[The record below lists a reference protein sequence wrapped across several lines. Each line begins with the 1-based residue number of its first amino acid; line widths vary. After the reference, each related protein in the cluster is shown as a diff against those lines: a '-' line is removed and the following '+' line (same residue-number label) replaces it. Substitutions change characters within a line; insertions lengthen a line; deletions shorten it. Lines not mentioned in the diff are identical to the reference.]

1 MRQANIEK
9 ILMSQTINVSLEL
22 PVLPEVSGGIA
33 MEGDALSHQHEAFT
47 KEFER
52 QVIAHDQ
59 ANKHSSNKNHGN
71 KNDADNEVEQVQS
84 SKLETTD
91 SDKTNSSNDDV
102 IQKTHDNDKE
112 HQVAREAK
120 TENAQLFS
128 STKDEQRN
136 SAEDEIDTR
145 NGGDKKLFANS
156 SNELTTGTE
165 LKINVDKNQFT
176 TADDIVVPEKL
187 LRLLDSSQ
195 SFIQDE
201 LAPES
206 RPVKALQASVTIS
219 SETILHK
226 QVSSHSLATNEAIDK
241 QANQTVDSQKR
252 NQTELTLDSSMT
264 SKEIKNSESLS
275 SRIKQVMGNSDS
287 TKVTP
292 YHYVDKSN
300 SGILD
305 KKVSGELVKMS
316 EKISNSTLAKET
328 SDELIK
334 VSEKISNSTLAK
346 ETSDEMVKVSEKIS
360 NSTLAKETSDELVKV
375 SEKISN
381 NILVKE
387 TIGKVGE
394 VLGKATL
401 IKLVKESGT
410 ELRPT
415 PNEKND
421 INNLIDSKPAN
432 NKPQTTVLPNT
443 NNNQVSASAIPLAQL
458 KNDNELT
465 PAQEKILKETIAA
478 APELVKNV
486 KQSERSASNQQQ
498 PKVAEIKPASANTPL
513 GKEAEAVAI
522 DEPIQ
527 ETDLP
532 LDKVS
537 KLNASLS
544 PFKTADV
551 RQVNVATT
559 KIVNES
565 TQANN
570 DLQIDDIKQIDAE
583 VADEITLQ
591 SNKELNQ
598 VSQSISE
605 TLAKAKADATTRSD
619 GETRSVNSMTSRIV
633 TESNESKVI
642 ESQTLSQQQT
652 KHVEKVATEII
663 NVNHK
668 NFAQQMKEKVMVMVS
683 QKLQSVDIQLDP
695 PELGNV
701 HVRVNL
707 QGEQATVNF
716 MVQQPQAKDA
726 LEQHMNKLREMLE
739 ESGVDLGDTDVQQ
752 QFAQNDESLD
762 EDSEFFS
769 ASGADNNTSEEDLGQ
784 VDDRQVVNVQSVGID
799 YFA

>member
-1 MRQANIEK
+1 
-9 ILMSQTINVSLEL
+9 MSQTINISLEL

-33 MEGDALSHQHEAFT
+33 MEGDTLSHQHEAFT

-52 QVIAHDQ
+52 QVIAHEQ
-59 ANKHSSNKNHGN
+59 ANKHSPNKNHGN
-71 KNDADNEVEQVQS
+71 KNEADNEVEQAQS

-120 TENAQLFS
+120 TENAQMFS
-128 STKDEQRN
+128 STKDEQRI

-176 TADDIVVPEKL
+176 TSDDIVVPEKL

-195 SFIQDE
+195 SFIQDK

-206 RPVKALQASVTIS
+206 RPVKALQVPVTTS

-226 QVSSHSLATNEAIDK
+226 QVSSQSLATNEAIDK
-241 QANQTVDSQKR
+241 QANQPVDAQKR
-252 NQTELTLDSSMT
+252 NQTELSLDSSMT
-264 SKEIKNSESLS
+264 PKEIKNSESLS
-275 SRIKQVMGNSDS
+275 SQIKQALGNQESARANASQRIAQTNPQVNDNRVVADVRTKTDEVIQETLDVDNLIDS
-287 TKVTP
+287 NQESARANASQRIAQTNLQVNDNRVVADVTTKTDEVIQETLD
-292 YHYVDKSN
+292 VD
-300 SGILD
+300 
-305 KKVSGELVKMS
+305 
-316 EKISNSTLAKET
+316 
-328 SDELIK
+328 
-334 VSEKISNSTLAK
+334 
-346 ETSDEMVKVSEKIS
+346 
-360 NSTLAKETSDELVKV
+360 
-375 SEKISN
+375 
-381 NILVKE
+381 
-387 TIGKVGE
+387 
-394 VLGKATL
+394 
-401 IKLVKESGT
+401 
-410 ELRPT
+410 
-415 PNEKND
+415 
-421 INNLIDSKPAN
+421 NLIDSKPVNKNVVKELVTPQTKPMGNDLLSATQPAN

-443 NNNQVSASAIPLAQL
+443 NNNQRSASAIPLAQL

-486 KQSERSASNQQQ
+486 KQSERSAPNQQQ
-498 PKVAEIKPASANTPL
+498 PKVAEIKPASVNTPL

-605 TLAKAKADATTRSD
+605 TLAKAKADTTTRSD

-707 QGEQATVNF
+707 QGEQAMVNF

-739 ESGVDLGDTDVQQ
+739 ESGIDLGDTDVQQ
-752 QFAQNDESLD
+752 QFAQHDESLD
-762 EDSEFFS
+762 EDGEFSS
-769 ASGADNNTSEEDLGQ
+769 ASGADDNISEESLGQ

>member
-1 MRQANIEK
+1 MMRQANIET
-9 ILMSQTINVSLEL
+9 ILMSQTINISLEL
-22 PVLPEVSGGIA
+22 PVLPEASGGIA
-33 MEGDALSHQHEAFT
+33 MEGDTLSHQHEAFT

-59 ANKHSSNKNHGN
+59 ANKHSPNKNHGN
-71 KNDADNEVEQVQS
+71 KNEADNEVEQVQS

-91 SDKTNSSNDDV
+91 SDKTISSNDDV
-102 IQKTHDNDKE
+102 IQKAHDNDKE
-112 HQVAREAK
+112 HQVAHETK

-128 STKDEQRN
+128 STKDEQRI

-145 NGGDKKLFANS
+145 NGGEKKLFANS

-165 LKINVDKNQFT
+165 PKINVDKNQFNT
-176 TADDIVVPEKL
+176 SDDIVVPEKL

-195 SFIQDE
+195 SFIQDK

-206 RPVKALQASVTIS
+206 TPVKALQVPVTTS
-219 SETILHK
+219 SETILNK
-226 QVSSHSLATNEAIDK
+226 QVSSQSLATNEAIDE
-241 QANQTVDSQKR
+241 QANQTVDAQKR

-264 SKEIKNSESLS
+264 SKEIKNNESLS
-275 SRIKQVMGNSDS
+275 SQIKQALSNQESARANASQRIAQTNTQVNDNRVVADVTAKTDEVIHETLDVDNLIESKPVNKNVVKDIVTPQTKPMGNDLLS
-287 TKVTP
+287 
-292 YHYVDKSN
+292 
-300 SGILD
+300 
-305 KKVSGELVKMS
+305 
-316 EKISNSTLAKET
+316 
-328 SDELIK
+328 
-334 VSEKISNSTLAK
+334 
-346 ETSDEMVKVSEKIS
+346 
-360 NSTLAKETSDELVKV
+360 
-375 SEKISN
+375 
-381 NILVKE
+381 
-387 TIGKVGE
+387 
-394 VLGKATL
+394 ATQ
-401 IKLVKESGT
+401 
-410 ELRPT
+410 P
-415 PNEKND
+415 D
-421 INNLIDSKPAN
+421 N
-432 NKPQTTVLPNT
+432 NKQTTVLPNT
-443 NNNQVSASAIPLAQL
+443 NNNQLSASAIPLAQL

-465 PAQEKILKETIAA
+465 PAQEKILKEAIAE

-498 PKVAEIKPASANTPL
+498 PKVAEIKPAPVNTPL

-522 DEPIQ
+522 DELIQ
-527 ETDLP
+527 EADLP

-537 KLNASLS
+537 KPNASLS
-544 PFKTADV
+544 SVKTAEV

-559 KIVNES
+559 KVVNES

-570 DLQIDDIKQIDAE
+570 DLQIDDMKQIDAE

-598 VSQSISE
+598 GSQSISE

-707 QGEQATVNF
+707 QGEQAMVNF

-739 ESGVDLGDTDVQQ
+739 ESGIDLGDTDVQQ

-762 EDSEFFS
+762 EDSEFSS
-769 ASGADNNTSEEDLGQ
+769 ASGADDNTSEEDLGQ